1 VPVPGNEVLGC
12 KGMKQFDASGAG
24 ALAIYWE
31 QDFSGV
37 PANPDGFSYA
47 CKPVTCQTPHSAFK
61 PGDHERCVVKAFAK
75 IVVTN

>member
-1 VPVPGNEVLGC
+1 MPGNEVLGC

-47 CKPVTCQTPHSAFK
+47 RKPVTCQTPHSAFK
-61 PGDHERCVVKAFAK
+61 PGGHERCVVKAFVN
-75 IVVTN
+75 VVMTN